1 MREKLA
7 SLGEKKS
14 VYEVLLIFDL
24 CYILFLL
31 RFYQPSVRNFI
42 LFCIPWLI
50 QYELLW
56 PKISALRKQEDS
68 RYDRYW
74 NMSWLVLFCLRD
86 PALSGNKRDSRLPPG
101 LETAHRF
108 QHVSGRTAAPG
119 CVYPV

>member
-42 LFCIPWLI
+42 LFCIPL
-50 QYELLW
+50 
-56 PKISALRKQEDS
+56 
-68 RYDRYW
+68 
-74 NMSWLVLFCLRD
+74 
-86 PALSGNKRDSRLPPG
+86 
-101 LETAHRF
+101 AH
-108 QHVSGRTAAPG
+108 
-119 CVYPV
+119 PV